1 MDNQVLQT
9 ILQNTFTLSQLKHKV
24 RALHEYLSSK
34 LFAPQAPLQI
44 EPGDLNWINSL
55 GGDFLNQF
63 NKDNVNKIFTDIDAY
78 IRQLKP
84 LIIYLPFE
92 STDEA
97 NTQIGLTLRKNFTGH
112 KIFDLKFD
120 PKLIAGCAL
129 SLNGV
134 YKDYSLRVKIENEK
148 GKILESFK
156 KFLQ

>member
-9 ILQNTFTLSQLKHKV
+9 ILQNSFTLSQLKHRV
-24 RALHEYLSSK
+24 RALHEYLSAK
-34 LFAPQAPLQI
+34 LFSPQTLPQL
-44 EPGDLNWINSL
+44 EPGNLNWVNSL
-55 GGDFLNQF
+55 GNDFLSQF
-63 NKDNVNKIFTDIDAY
+63 NKDNINQTFTNLDAY

-92 STDEA
+92 PTDEL
-97 NTQIGLTLRKNFTGH
+97 NSQVGQILRKEFKNH
-112 KIFDLKFD
+112 QIFDVKLD

-134 YKDYSLRVKIENEK
+134 YKDYSLRVKIEAEK
-148 GKILESFK
+148 AKILESFK